1 MASSAESESEAAPF
15 SVEAGDE
22 EEDEEASDA
31 AAAELPETAETTL
44 AEEASAA
51 VGAEVVDDGEAS
63 SALCRGGPGEG
74 QPEPHPRRIG
84 SVPSSG
90 GSSCQ
95 KRSLAS
101 SVLTPNASTAAHEGA
116 SGAFAGGAS
125 AAAGEGAS
133 AAAGDEST
141 TRHPSLVSTRGAP
154 PRLAD
159 HSTSPEEG
167 TEVPEVVHEEV
178 QEEGTEVP
186 EVVQEEVQE
195 VDKGEGLYE
204 GEVEAGEV
212 RAAAGAW
219 AAAAEAPPSPRVAS
233 STSSCEIR
241 WWRSG

>member
-167 TEVPEVVHEEV
+167 TEVPEVV
-178 QEEGTEVP
+178 
-186 EVVQEEVQE
+186 QEEVQE